1 MKRNVVESLLGA
13 LVLLV
18 AVGFF
23 VWAYARAD
31 VGDPG
36 GYALTAKFDRIDGL
50 DVGGAVRIS
59 GIKVGQVLAQSLDPV
74 SFRAVVRFSVASSV
88 ELPADSTAAV
98 VSAGLLGGKY
108 LAIVPG
114 GDEAVL
120 KNGDEITF
128 TQSSV
133 NFEDLLGQFI
143 FSQASGGG
151 SAPAAPK
158 ADGGEAF
165 PAAPAPNG
173 GGSAPAAPA
182 Q

>member
-1 MKRNVVESLLGA
+1 MKRNIVESLLGA

-36 GYALTAKFDRIDGL
+36 GNVLSAKFDRIDGL

-59 GIKVGQVLAQSLDPV
+59 GIRVGQVIEQRLDPV
-74 SFRAVVRFSVASSV
+74 SFRAEVRFSVDRSV
-88 ELPADSTAAV
+88 ELPSDSTAAV
-98 VSAGLLGGKY
+98 VSSGLLGGKY

-114 GDEAVL
+114 GDDIILED
-120 KNGDEITF
+120 GDEITF

-143 FSQASGGG
+143 FSQTSGGG
-151 SAPAAPK
+151 AA
-158 ADGGEAF
+158 AE
-165 PAAPAPNG
+165 
-173 GGSAPAAPA
+173 
-182 Q
+182 